1 LHGIH
6 LISRAALTKGA
17 QLGLVVRGLISGG
30 FGVAMFF
37 AGDFILD
44 TFLVVGAVLAV
55 AIGVVMVGY
64 GLGEHT
70 PEEAAALNAAGVV
83 AVLGSWLDAREIGEE
98 RRGEVA
104 DSLYFEEPDL
114 THKLTS
120 YSVMLFLSVAIATLA
135 ILQDSTAVVIGAML
149 IAPLMTPIMGTAAA
163 IVNGWKERMT
173 SSLVLVA
180 VSVIGAIAVAWII
193 ATWTPALVP
202 IAANG
207 QITSRVSPTL
217 LDMGIALAAGAAGA
231 YATVDD
237 RVSASLPGVAI
248 AVALVPPLG
257 VVGVT
262 LRAELFD
269 DALGAF
275 LLFSTNFVSII
286 LASVV
291 VFFLTGF
298 SPVRRFIDER
308 HDVINVLGTVV
319 VGALIIMIP
328 LGISGAAIIN
338 TATDREDAHQAA
350 GAWLEGWDD
359 LELGPVSIEGA
370 VVEVDVFGSGDLPPI
385 QDLEEALS
393 DSFGED
399 VTVTVDYFE
408 TVRVTF
414 SKDKGLISNG
424 SSSTP

>member
-1 LHGIH
+1 
-6 LISRAALTKGA
+6 
-17 QLGLVVRGLISGG
+17 
-30 FGVAMFF
+30 
-37 AGDFILD
+37 
-44 TFLVVGAVLAV
+44 
-55 AIGVVMVGY
+55 
-64 GLGEHT
+64 
-70 PEEAAALNAAGVV
+70 
-83 AVLGSWLDAREIGEE
+83 
-98 RRGEVA
+98 
-104 DSLYFEEPDL
+104 
-114 THKLTS
+114 
-120 YSVMLFLSVAIATLA
+120 
-135 ILQDSTAVVIGAML
+135 
-149 IAPLMTPIMGTAAA
+149 
-163 IVNGWKERMT
+163 
-173 SSLVLVA
+173 
-180 VSVIGAIAVAWII
+180 
-193 ATWTPALVP
+193 
-202 IAANG
+202 
-207 QITSRVSPTL
+207 VSPTL

-262 LRAELFD
+262 LRAGLFD
-269 DALGAF
+269 DAFGAF
-275 LLFSTNFVSII
+275 LLFTTNFLSII

-308 HDVINVLGTVV
+308 RDVINVLGTVV

-328 LGISGAAIIN
+328 LGLTGAAIIN
-338 TATDREDAHQAA
+338 TATDKEDAHQAA
-350 GAWLEGWDD
+350 EAWVEGWDD
-359 LELGPVSIEGA
+359 LELGPVSIEG
-370 VVEVDVFGSGDLPPI
+370 VVVDVDIFGNGDLPPI